1 LYLYVLVVLQAD
13 VAILGSVGAPM
24 AGSVIEVSVKA
35 GQAVHAGQQL
45 AVLSAMKMETAVCS
59 PIAGVVTQVAVDKND
74 ALDAGDLIVYV
85 DSASPAAPP
94 LTTIDSDPL
103 DIGSSSEAESR
114 PTTPVQ
120 NGNGSAAAP
129 AAAPQTQPAQAQR

>member
-1 LYLYVLVVLQAD
+1 
-13 VAILGSVGAPM
+13 M

-59 PIAGVVTQVAVDKND
+59 PIAGVVTQVAVVKND

-94 LTTIDSDPL
+94 LTTIDNDPMAL
-103 DIGSSSEAESR
+103 DGSSSEAESR

-120 NGNGSAAAP
+120 NGNGSAAAT

>member
-1 LYLYVLVVLQAD
+1 M
-13 VAILGSVGAPM
+13 LGSVGAPM

-59 PIAGVVTQVAVDKND
+59 PIAGVVTQVAVVKND
-74 ALDAGDLIVYV
+74 ALEAGDLIVFV

-103 DIGSSSEAESR
+103 AVEGSASESESR
-114 PTTPVQ
+114 PATPVQ
-120 NGNGSAAAP
+120 NGNGSAAA
-129 AAAPQTQPAQAQR
+129 AAPAQTQPAQAQR